1 MVIRARFHLLKTSYV
16 KNFLTIAFI
25 TYFAVPTFAQVSF
38 KNTQWKA
45 QVSSQGEIKM
55 EFKIDTFFIY
65 RNGNDLISTFT
76 FYIRQDTIT
85 IFKVG
90 GGDRCAM
97 NSKGSYRI
105 EMVENGEKFY
115 FRLIDEECYGRGM
128 RLISSAYERIH

>member
-1 MVIRARFHLLKTSYV
+1 MRIFMVVVLINFFAFHS
-16 KNFLTIAFI
+16 I
-25 TYFAVPTFAQVSF
+25 AQVNI

-55 EFKIDTFFIY
+55 EFKSDTFFIY

-76 FYIRQDTIT
+76 FYIRQDSIT

-90 GGDRCAM
+90 GGDPCPM

-105 EMVENGEKFY
+105 EMVESGEKFY
-115 FRLIDEECYGRGM
+115 FRLIDEECYGRG
-128 RLISSAYERIH
+128 RGLISSAYERIH